1 MTRQL
6 MSALVLLSAIGF
18 AQAASAQG
26 KDKEKPKDAK
36 DDKKAKPDEPSF
48 GNTAEKNDIKV
59 VSTSFLEA
67 YQAKNWETVEDTYEK
82 GFKKFEKLKK
92 KKEFIYRYCVAV
104 YNLADKG
111 KKKKE
116 RLDKV
121 TAALEDLI
129 DDEPRYISA
138 IYLLAK
144 CLAKQKKPTAKD
156 YLDTAAKLGFPVLR
170 EISDKK
176 NAKLF
181 GHLLEDPRFIVKI
194 MKAGRNS
201 EENISEIKNP
211 FVSPI
216 EANPDPKNP
225 KGEGKKPPI
234 GPIGPKTP
242 ANDAARIKLESD
254 VDNLFNEIEDLIERS
269 EYDGLLTKFKDL
281 NGLMNA
287 YSKIGSTEIVQRKL
301 EKWKKISRDRQ
312 FEEVQ
317 VALQL
322 QVFVNQGNQILR
334 AMATSLQKEEFE
346 KVFQGFQKMSSLVD
360 RMRSQERDA
369 FTRNAEALFYKAKEL
384 NDKAIKKKRIQEL
397 KLRVTGIV
405 LDSGRQY
412 SDRQSGHR
420 AIINDKIYAE
430 NQAVTD
436 QSDEPIPDLIV
447 LNIFEGSVRFKYQNT
462 TFDRA
467 LNPIDENNPLARKK
481 APAAKSPTKA
491 PGKAPK

>member
-6 MSALVLLSAIGF
+6 MSALVLLSAVGF
-18 AQAASAQG
+18 AWPASAQDKG
-26 KDKEKPKDAK
+26 KDKAKPGKDKK
-36 DDKKAKPDEPSF
+36 DDKPEGPSF
-48 GNTAEKNDIKV
+48 RNTAEENDVQVI
-59 VSTSFLEA
+59 STSFLEA
-67 YQAKNWETVEDTYEK
+67 YQAKNWAVVEKIYETD
-82 GFKKFEKLKK
+82 FKKFEKLKK
-92 KKEFIYRYCVAV
+92 KKEFIYRYCEAV
-104 YNLADKG
+104 YSIAEKG
-111 KKKKE
+111 KKKKV
-116 RLDKV
+116 RLDKI

-144 CLAKQKKPTAKD
+144 CLAAQKKPTAKD
-156 YLDTAAKLGFPVLR
+156 QLLAAAKLGLPVLR

-176 NAKLF
+176 NSKLF
-181 GHLLEDPRFIVKI
+181 GHLLEEPRFIVKI

-225 KGEGKKPPI
+225 KGTGKKLVTDTNI
-234 GPIGPKTP
+234 VKKP
-242 ANDAARIKLESD
+242 ANDAARIKLEND

-287 YSKIGSTEIVQRKL
+287 YSQIGSTEIVQRKL

-322 QVFVNQGNQILR
+322 QVFVNKGNQILR
-334 AMATSLQKEEFE
+334 SMATSLQKEEFE
-346 KVFQGFQKMSSLVD
+346 KVFQGFQNMSSLVD
-360 RMRSQERDA
+360 RMRSQENDD

-384 NDKAIKKKRIQEL
+384 NDKGIKKKRIQEL

-481 APAAKSPTKA
+481 APAAKGPKA
-491 PGKAPK
+491 PVKTPK

>member
-1 MTRQL
+1 MMRQL
-6 MSALVLLSAIGF
+6 TCTLALLGVVGLASPAL
-18 AQAASAQG
+18 AQDKDKDKPDKKKEGEG
-26 KDKEKPKDAK
+26 KDKPEEPK
-36 DDKKAKPDEPSF
+36 F
-48 GNTAEKNDIKV
+48 RNNAEDNDIQV
-59 VSTSFLEA
+59 ISTEFLEA
-67 YQAKNWETVEDTYEK
+67 SQAKNWALVETIFEER
-82 GFKKFEKLKK
+82 FKKFEKLKK
-92 KKEFIYRYCVAV
+92 KKDFVYRYSEAV

-116 RLDKV
+116 RLEKI
-121 TAALEDLI
+121 TGTLENLI
-129 DDEPRYISA
+129 DDHPRYISA

-156 YLDTAAKLGFPVLR
+156 QLLSAAKLGLPVLR

-176 NAKLF
+176 NSKLF
-181 GHLLEDPRFIVKI
+181 GHLLEEPRFIVKI

-216 EANPDPKNP
+216 EATVDPKKP
-225 KGEGKKPPI
+225 GKGVIKPTKGTEIIKK
-234 GPIGPKTP
+234 P
-242 ANDAARIKLESD
+242 ANDAARIKLEQD

-287 YSKIGSTEIVQRKL
+287 YSKIGSTEVVQRKL

-317 VALQL
+317 IALQL

-334 AMATSLQKEEFE
+334 GMATSLQKEEFE

-405 LDSGRQY
+405 LDSGPQY

-436 QSDEPIPDLIV
+436 ESDEPIPDLIV

-481 APAAKSPTKA
+481 PPAAGDAKAKASP
-491 PGKAPK
+491 PK